1 MSPTSHAGRLDLDP
15 ILDEPIDWRYKSFP
29 VGPPIPLRAVRERG
43 WNVLG
48 SDFIPPVLVLK
59 DSALRHNNEVLAS
72 FCGRRNISLAPHG
85 KTSMAPQ
92 LLQMQFEAGAWA
104 VTAATI
110 GQVRIW
116 RHFGV
121 NRVILANEL
130 VDPASMNWVASELGR
145 DPDFEFFCLVDSTAG
160 AQLLESTLAQ
170 ANANRPL
177 NVLVELG
184 VAGGR
189 TGCRTLE
196 EARQVAQAI
205 ANSHHLALA
214 GVESFEG
221 VIHADQIGTSL
232 EAVDSLLADL
242 RTLVIDLDRAGLFRD
257 VPEVIVT
264 AGGSAFV
271 DRVVA
276 DLGEPWGEL
285 SRPVRL
291 VLRSG
296 CYLTHDAVHYALLSP
311 FGSRIPDTE
320 QLREALEVWGVVLSM
335 PEPGLALVGFGKRD
349 VSYDLELPVPRL
361 IHRSSLALRPFREEA
376 SIVALN
382 DQHAYMK
389 VRPNEDLQVGDLVGC
404 GISHPCTAFDKWRLI
419 PIVDD
424 DYRVLDA
431 VLTFF

>member
-1 MSPTSHAGRLDLDP
+1 M
-15 ILDEPIDWRYKSFP
+15 
-29 VGPPIPLRAVRERG
+29 
-43 WNVLG
+43 
-48 SDFIPPVLVLK
+48 VLK
-59 DSALRHNNEVLAS
+59 DSALRHNNELLAS
-72 FCGRRNISLAPHG
+72 FCGQRNISLAPHG

-92 LLQMQFEAGAWA
+92 LLKMQFDAGAWA

-110 GQVRIW
+110 NQVRIW

-205 ANSHHLALA
+205 ANSHYLALA

-221 VIHADQIGTSL
+221 VIHADQIGTAL

-242 RTLVIDLDRAGLFRD
+242 RTLVIDLDRAGLFRN

-264 AGGSAFV
+264 AGGSAFL

-320 QLREALEVWGVVLSM
+320 PLREALEVWGVVLSM

-349 VSYDLELPVPRL
+349 VSFDLELPVPRL
-361 IHRSSLALRPFREEA
+361 IRRSSFALRPFREEA